1 VGDGGIVGK
10 EGEDAVVLLLATV
23 GDGDGRGLLVWRSRL
38 GEVDGPE
45 VGGGGSGATENGVTV
60 MSTEWGLKVA
70 VQPWWLQRSP
80 MERREDVGEAC
91 G

>member
-1 VGDGGIVGK
+1 M
-10 EGEDAVVLLLATV
+10 
-23 GDGDGRGLLVWRSRL
+23 

-60 MSTEWGLKVA
+60 MSTEWGWKVA

-80 MERREDVGEAC
+80 MERWEDVGEAC